1 MAERGLTLTSATQGR
16 VGRADLKSFTP
27 ARRKRPN
34 TTHSG
39 VLNGKLYPLGDS
51 SGNELINEQLVNML
65 KIICFVAF
73 LWEVRACFDDF
84 YAPSV
89 FTSSSSELWAPSL
102 CLYDGLIGEG
112 VVPPSRIYTLRQ
124 SGTNGGGEGAEEN
137 ESCSGHGR
145 NQRKAW
151 HHSNRLGK
159 KSFTIDGRSQTP

>member
-1 MAERGLTLTSATQGR
+1 M
-16 VGRADLKSFTP
+16 
-27 ARRKRPN
+27 
-34 TTHSG
+34 
-39 VLNGKLYPLGDS
+39 
-51 SGNELINEQLVNML
+51 
-65 KIICFVAF
+65 
-73 LWEVRACFDDF
+73 RACFDDF

-145 NQRKAW
+145 NRRKAW

-159 KSFTIDGRSQTP
+159 NSFTIDGRSQTPYCVPSIYSTLDTFYYCLLLQQVFFSHNPAVGSCGHRNQSPIC